1 MEILKIATEWAKA
14 EVFSSRFFVLFAL
27 LFLIG
32 SIGFWQLGKTETAKA
47 YTIPTV
53 VVVVVVVVV
62 VAGGLLLAVG
72 LGIYVTNKS
81 RVTSFAEAYHA
92 NPEEFVQSEI
102 TRTEKSIGEYKTI
115 VFKIIPMIIMVAALL
130 IVFLDTPIWRA
141 ACITIISM
149 MMVILLVDSNATAR
163 IDTYRSQLE
172 LVYKK

>member
-62 VAGGLLLAVG
+62 GHIRYQQIQSYELCRGL
-72 LGIYVTNKS
+72 
-81 RVTSFAEAYHA
+81 
-92 NPEEFVQSEI
+92 P
-102 TRTEKSIGEYKTI
+102 
-115 VFKIIPMIIMVAALL
+115 
-130 IVFLDTPIWRA
+130 
-141 ACITIISM
+141 C
-149 MMVILLVDSNATAR
+149 
-163 IDTYRSQLE
+163 
-172 LVYKK
+172 